1 MITILLI
8 TLCLWVLF
16 NILVVIKY
24 TPTEMYE
31 LLWEYQGKVGRVC
44 GNAFYC
50 LAWLIKIIYYVGK
63 HYLKLL
69 CKKIWQGIK
78 YIFFAV
84 ARFLQQ
90 VYHSIIDIV

>member
-16 NILVVIKY
+16 NLLVCIKH
-24 TPTEMYE
+24 TPAEMYE
-31 LLWEYQGKVGRVC
+31 MLWVGQGKIGKIC

-50 LAWLIKIIYYVGK
+50 LAWLLKAIYYIAK
-63 HYLKLL
+63 HYIKLL

-78 YIFFAV
+78 FVFFAV
-84 ARFLQQ
+84 ARFISQ

>member
-1 MITILLI
+1 MLVILILLA
-8 TLCLWVLF
+8 LWVLF
-16 NILVVIKY
+16 NLLVVIKY
-24 TPTEMYE
+24 TPNEMYD
-31 LLWEYQGKVGRVC
+31 LLWVYQGKVGRVC

-78 YIFFAV
+78 YVCLAIAKFIS
-84 ARFLQQ
+84 Q